1 MFPRHFPLL
10 LASIML
16 FAACSPMNGRN
27 GPPNGNAPDAG
38 GGGGMV
44 VTQVQEQLVKAAEA
58 LKLTPTQAVLWDAY
72 QEKVGALMAD
82 QLKTPV
88 RSLRQNAPQQIAQKV
103 DVVRNRL
110 TAMED
115 IQEAAVKL
123 YAALD
128 EGQKKVADQ
137 SLAQTIPALY
147 SGLGGGGGGT
157 QGERG
162 GERSGGRGGPGGS
175 GAPGGGMGGG
185 MGGGFGRM

>member
-27 GPPNGNAPDAG
+27 GPPNGNGPDAG

-82 QLKTPV
+82 QLKTQV

-147 SGLGGGGGGT
+147 SGLAGGGGA

-162 GERSGGRGGPGGS
+162 GERSGTRGGPGG
-175 GAPGGGMGGG
+175 PGGGG